1 MPDFTGQLK
10 NASRWMARHRGLIL
24 PVVAA
29 ALIFVILVPLPPAVM
44 DVLLVANITLAAI
57 ILLTTIYVS
66 TPLEFSVFPSVLLSA
81 TLLRLV
87 LNVASTRLILTAG
100 ANGRTVQ
107 EAQFAAGKVIWS
119 FSHFVAAGS
128 LAVGV
133 IIFAIVVIIQF
144 IVITK
149 GAARVSEVAARF
161 VLDAMPGKQMA
172 IDADL
177 NSGVIDEKEARKR
190 REAISRES
198 DFYGAMDGASKFLR
212 GDAVAAVLI
221 TLVNICGGIY
231 IGMFQYGWDWP
242 RTLDLFTRLTI
253 GDGLVTQIPAFIVS
267 VSAAL
272 IVTRTH
278 GKTNLGEQVVS
289 QLVARPIVLVV
300 TAVFLAA
307 LSLTQL
313 PKIPLL
319 LMGVGCAGL
328 AYVMSRRRQEAQ
340 DKADDEESTGSAAS
354 SSQTAG
360 EIDRLMRVDPM
371 QMEMGYS
378 LIRLIEPQDDESL
391 LDRIAALRRRVAES
405 LGLLVPP
412 IRITDNMKLPA
423 NSYNINIRGAKV
435 ASGRVYPNRLLA
447 VGGEGEGLIG
457 RKTTEPA
464 FGTAAIWITPDQRQ
478 RAVELDYTVVT
489 PASVLI
495 THLNE
500 VIKRHAADLLSR
512 REVVRLLDGVKGQ
525 CGELV
530 AEVNEKLGVGR
541 LQKILQNL
549 LAECV
554 PIRDMETILETLAD
568 EAGRS
573 DDIAGLTD
581 SVRVALARML
591 TQQYAGDD
599 GELWGVCLDDEL
611 ETQVGSYVS
620 DVPSV
625 GIPGELAGRVTR
637 VVADGIEELRRHG
650 RPAVVLCGPAVRN
663 TLKKLIA
670 ADQPDA
676 AVLAYNEID
685 GAQVRSVAKAGSEL

>member
-1 MPDFTGQLK
+1 MMPDITGQLE
-10 NASRWMARHRGLIL
+10 NASRWLARHRGLIL

-29 ALIFVILVPLPPAVM
+29 AMIFVILVPLPPAVM

-87 LNVASTRLILTAG
+87 LNVASTRLVLTAG
-100 ANGRTVQ
+100 ADGRTIQ
-107 EAQFAAGKVIWS
+107 QAQLAAGKVIWS

-128 LAVGV
+128 LTVGV

-144 IVITK
+144 IVVTK

-172 IDADL
+172 IDAEL

-231 IGMFQYGWDWP
+231 IGIFQYGWDWP
-242 RTLDLFTRLTI
+242 RTLDLFARLTI

-272 IVTRTH
+272 LVTRTH
-278 GKTNLGEQVVS
+278 SKTNLGEQVVS

-328 AYVMSRRRQEAQ
+328 AYVMSRKKQVAA
-340 DKADDEESTGSAAS
+340 DKADDEETAQPAEPKV
-354 SSQTAG
+354 AG

-371 QMEMGYS
+371 QMEMGFS
-378 LIRLIEPQDDESL
+378 LIRLIEPHDDESL
-391 LDRIAALRRRVAES
+391 LDRIATLRRRIAES
-405 LGLLVPP
+405 MGLLVPP
-412 IRITDNMKLPA
+412 IRITDNMKLAA

-435 ASGRVYPNRLLA
+435 ASGRVYPNMLLA
-447 VGGEGEGLIG
+447 VGGNSEGLVG

-464 FGTAAIWITPDQRQ
+464 FGTPAIWITPDQRSK
-478 RAVELDYTVVT
+478 AIELDCTVVT
-489 PASVLI
+489 PTSVLI

-512 REVVRLLDGVKGQ
+512 REVVRLLEGVKAQ

-530 AEVNEKLGVGR
+530 AEVSEKLGVGR

-549 LAECV
+549 LSECV
-554 PIRDMETILETLAD
+554 PIRDMETILETLSD
-568 EAGRS
+568 EAGRTE
-573 DDIAGLTD
+573 DIDRLTD

-611 ETQVGSYVS
+611 ETQVGAYVS
-620 DVPSV
+620 DVPAVS
-625 GIPGELAGRVTR
+625 IPGELAGRVTR
-637 VVADGIEELRRHG
+637 AVAEGIEELRRHG
-650 RPAVVLCGPAVRN
+650 RPAVVLCGPTVRT

-685 GAQVRSVAKAGSEL
+685 GAQVRSIAKAGTEL